1 MNKTTI
7 IWVLALLLA
16 LNLALAI
23 GIRPAKTELISDK
36 VKHLESQFWVVNND
50 QREFS
55 TKIYLEG
62 EMSQYVQLQTEQL
75 TFRQDD
81 DSLPVSFIVNLPE
94 AVPPGLSTA
103 VIVVEEELP
112 AAADIISSK
121 IILKHKINIQ
131 GPYPDK
137 YLTAK
142 LNFHDLGDKIEFVS
156 EVENLGQLD
165 LQEVQTKFYVNDKQ
179 QQQHTL
185 ETETTPLPTKE
196 NKLLRA
202 VLEKDLFEL
211 GQFEVSA
218 VTFYDD
224 QQVELTKSLLV
235 GRPEVDITYF
245 DQYFKAFK
253 INEYSMDLLN
263 KWNREVEN
271 VYVDVEVKRDEQK
284 IDEFRTKSVD
294 VEGLA
299 TERINDYFDA
309 RDKSPGKL
317 TFEMIVNFWNT
328 YKMEQKTFQGE
339 LLAEEEYSKLPLAG
353 GAAEPALGKTVGKTI
368 VWVLVPILFIGLVIF
383 LYFRYYKPRKDRD
396 DF

>member
-1 MNKTTI
+1 MNKITLT
-7 IWVLALLLA
+7 WLVVLFLTF
-16 LNLALAI
+16 NLALAI
-23 GIRPAKTELISDK
+23 GIRPAKTEMISDNL
-36 VKHLESQFWVVNND
+36 KHLEGQFWVVNND

-62 EMSQYVQLQTEQL
+62 EMSQYVTITTNQL
-75 TFRQDD
+75 TFRQDTD
-81 DSLPVSFIVNLPE
+81 ALPITFTVNLPE
-94 AVPPGLSTA
+94 TVPPGTSTA
-103 VIVVEEELP
+103 VIVIEEELP
-112 AAADIISSK
+112 SAADTISSK
-121 IILKHKINIQ
+121 IVLKHKINIQ

-137 YLTAK
+137 YIITK
-142 LNFHDLGDKIEFVS
+142 LNFHDQGDKIEFVS
-156 EVENLGQLD
+156 EIENLGKLN
-165 LQEVQTKFYVNDKQ
+165 LEKVQTKFYVNDKQ
-179 QQQHTL
+179 QQTHTL
-185 ETETTPLPTKE
+185 ETEVTPLQTKE

-202 VLEKDLFEL
+202 ALEKDLFEL

-218 VTFYDD
+218 VTIYDD

-235 GRPEVDITYF
+235 GKPEVDITYF

-263 KWNREVEN
+263 KWNKEVEN
-271 VYVDVEVKRDEQK
+271 VYVDVQVKRDEQK

-294 VEGLA
+294 IAGLT

-339 LLAEEEYSKLPLAG
+339 LLPEEEFNQLPLTG
-353 GAAEPALGKTVGKTI
+353 RAAESTFSTTVGKTI
-368 VWVLVPILFIGLVIF
+368 TWLLIPIILISFILF
-383 LYFRYYKPRKDRD
+383 LYFKYIKPRKDR
-396 DF
+396 